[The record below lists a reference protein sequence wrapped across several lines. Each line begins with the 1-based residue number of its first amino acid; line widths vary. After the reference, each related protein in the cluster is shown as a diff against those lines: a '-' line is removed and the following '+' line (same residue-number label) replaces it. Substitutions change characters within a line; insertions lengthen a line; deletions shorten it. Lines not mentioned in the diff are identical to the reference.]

1 MYIPQNVSVVLLAMS
16 LQQRMAEE
24 ILTRFKELPE
34 AWTQADSI
42 LERSNSQKTK
52 YFALQILEALI
63 KTKWKA
69 LPREQCEGKRSVNGN
84 NYDIPAERHA
94 TKYCSPQVSVS

>member
-1 MYIPQNVSVVLLAMS
+1 MTF

-34 AWTQADSI
+34 AWTQADTI
-42 LERSNSQKTK
+42 LERSNNQKTK

-69 LPREQCEGKRSVNGN
+69 LPREQCEG
-84 NYDIPAERHA
+84 
-94 TKYCSPQVSVS
+94 